1 MSTMVGTGYF
11 CRKIAVLR
19 LFGSRQIQ
27 LLQALFRICL
37 DPKVLNKAI
46 LWENY
51 PMPTMEDITTR
62 LHCAKVKWQLQVSKH
77 MMFSLSTFSAI
88 YLNPSFD

>member
-11 CRKIAVLR
+11 CRKITVLR
-19 LFGSRQIQ
+19 LFGSKQIQ

-62 LHCAKVKWQLQVSKH
+62 LHGAKVK
-77 MMFSLSTFSAI
+77 
-88 YLNPSFD
+88 